1 MKLSIRMKIFLP
13 VMLLLIAFPVAAWF
27 VFSYALDG
35 DPEPCFF
42 VQGKRREIVTGDLK
56 ENRAFMIRRTG
67 AG

>member
-1 MKLSIRMKIFLP
+1 MSNAS
-13 VMLLLIAFPVAAWF
+13 LIEIAAQGF
-27 VFSYALDG
+27 G

-42 VQGKRREIVTGDLK
+42 VQGKRREIVTGDLN